1 MEIWKIFL
9 TAEARRHGERQD
21 QNIKELLCASVYGRA
36 YASAGYVSA
45 VDLDFLHYPQHPAE
59 VLLQSQDGGPPVTML
74 LMMAA
79 AQPTPAFTV
88 MAPNS
93 QFRAQAPHSMH
104 RSLSVIAAR
113 LSRISKTRCGQT
125 STHLPQPVHLS
136 RAYWSVVTFA
146 RYFIRSSIL

>member
-1 MEIWKIFL
+1 MDKN
-9 TAEARRHGERQD
+9 R
-21 QNIKELLCASVYGRA
+21 
-36 YASAGYVSA
+36 
-45 VDLDFLHYPQHPAE
+45 YPQHPTE
-59 VLLQSQDGGPPVTML
+59 VSPQPQVGGPPVTML
-74 LMMAA
+74 LIMAA

-136 RAYWSVVTFA
+136 SEY
-146 RYFIRSSIL
+146 